1 MNFHEIQEF
10 LHNNQFA
17 SGGLLIGV
25 VGAAAAYCRSVPS
38 KAWTF
43 FKSKFVV
50 SVEVLDSQ
58 EIHTWL
64 NVWMSSHDYSKKSR
78 RLVAWNKY
86 PDRNMATASERQ
98 AMKPEIVFSPSPGHH
113 FVRHK
118 GKWLL
123 IEKERKEN
131 TSGSSMGGVRYHESM
146 TISML
151 GRDRAFMQ
159 SLFEEARDAATTRK
173 LGVEC
178 YLPRYEDW
186 ELNSHTSPRLL
197 GSVVLQE
204 GVGEA
209 VIEDARKFL
218 ESREWYESV
227 GIPFRRGYLL
237 YGESGSGK
245 SSLALAMAS
254 ELSLKICVLSL
265 GSTGM
270 NDEKLLGLIQSVPPG
285 SIILLEDIDCAFR
298 AAKSREATSSTED
311 SFGDSGKAE
320 HMTLSGFLNAIDG
333 VASSEGQIV
342 VMTTN
347 YKDRLDPAAIRPGRT
362 DVKIE
367 FGNATKNQ
375 AKRIFL
381 RFFPHELDLADAF
394 SASIVDGKHSMAEIQ
409 GHLIAHR
416 ESAVDAACHLLCP

>member
-1 MNFHEIQEF
+1 MTFRDIQEF
-10 LHNNQFA
+10 LSNNQLA
-17 SGGLLIGV
+17 SGGLLIGA
-25 VGAAAAYCRSVPS
+25 VGALAAYCRALPS
-38 KAWTF
+38 RAWTF

-64 NVWMSSHDYSKKSR
+64 NVWMSKHDYSKKSR

-86 PDRNMATASERQ
+86 PDRNLATTSERQ
-98 AMKPEIVFSPSPGHH
+98 NAKPEIVFSPSPGHH

-131 TSGSSMGGVRYHESM
+131 QQGPSISGSRYSESM
-146 TISML
+146 TISMF
-151 GRDRAFMQ
+151 GRDRSFMQ
-159 SLFEEARDAATTRK
+159 SLFEEARDAATSRK
-173 LGVEC
+173 IGVEC
-178 YLPRYEDW
+178 YMPRYEEW
-186 ELNSHTSPRLL
+186 ELNSHASPRLL
-197 GSVVLQE
+197 DSVVLQE
-204 GVGEA
+204 GVAES
-209 VIEDARKFL
+209 VISDARKFL
-218 ESREWYESV
+218 ESRDWYERV
-227 GIPFRRGYLL
+227 GIPFRRGYLF

-245 SSLALAMAS
+245 SSLSLAMAS

-270 NDEKLLGLIQSVPPG
+270 NDEKLLGLIRSVPPG
-285 SIILLEDIDCAFR
+285 SIVLLEDIDCAFR
-298 AAKSREATSSTED
+298 GAKSREVSESTFDGSNKTE
-311 SFGDSGKAE
+311 S
-320 HMTLSGFLNAIDG
+320 MTLSGFLNAIDG

-347 YKDRLDPAAIRPGRT
+347 YKDKLDSAVIRPGRT
-362 DVKIE
+362 DVKVKL
-367 FGNATKNQ
+367 GNATKSQ

-381 RFFPHELDLADAF
+381 RFFPGEDDLAAVF
-394 SASIVDGKHSMAEIQ
+394 SCRITDGKHSMAEIQ

-416 ESAVDAACHLLCP
+416 DSAIDAASLLIVQ

>member
-1 MNFHEIQEF
+1 MNFSDIQEF
-10 LHNNQFA
+10 LSNNQFA

-25 VGAAAAYCRSVPS
+25 VGAAAAYCRAVPS
-38 KAWTF
+38 RAWSF

-64 NVWMSSHDYSKKSR
+64 NVWMSKHDYAKKSR

-86 PDRNMATASERQ
+86 PDRNLATTAERQ
-98 AMKPEIVFSPSPGHH
+98 NAKPEIVFSPSPGHH

-118 GKWLL
+118 GRWLL

-131 TSGSSMGGVRYHESM
+131 SSTSGMNGARFHESM
-146 TISML
+146 TISMF
-151 GRDRAFMQ
+151 GRERTFME
-159 SLFEEARDAATTRK
+159 SLFEEARDAATARK
-173 LGVEC
+173 IGIEC
-178 YLPRYEDW
+178 YMPRYEDW
-186 ELNSHTSPRLL
+186 DLNSHASPRLL
-197 GSVVLQE
+197 DSVVLQE
-204 GVGEA
+204 GVAESVVA
-209 VIEDARKFL
+209 DAKKFL
-218 ESREWYESV
+218 ESRDWYESV
-227 GIPFRRGYLL
+227 GIPFRRGYLF
-237 YGESGSGK
+237 YGASGSGK

-270 NDEKLLGLIQSVPPG
+270 NDEKLLALIQSVPPG
-285 SIILLEDIDCAFR
+285 SIVLLEDIDCAFR
-298 AAKSREATSSTED
+298 GVRSRESSPENKNGPDGSNKT
-311 SFGDSGKAE
+311 E

-347 YKDRLDPAAIRPGRT
+347 YKERLDSAVIRPGRT
-362 DVKIE
+362 DVKVE
-367 FGNATKNQ
+367 LGNATKSQ

-381 RFFPHELDLADAF
+381 RFFPGEDDLANAF
-394 SASIVDGKHSMAEIQ
+394 AASIQDEKHSMAEIQ
-409 GHLIAHR
+409 GHLISHR
-416 ESAVDAACHLLCP
+416 ESAIDAASWLIS